1 MSEPVR
7 RWSNFTKRAVAL
19 ILLLLLALVLYRF
32 REVLPPLMI
41 AALLAFVLNPVVGF
55 LVSRL
60 HMSRGLATSVVFLVL
75 VVILLGAL
83 AAPVTAVPSI
93 ARFVRSTQFDAIRII
108 NDVGAFFDRPLE
120 IGDYT
125 LDLSG
130 MYQELSSALTSFVGS
145 VAEGTLDVVFNIAS
159 GAFWLI
165 VVLITSFYLVKD
177 ADRFSEQLNNLAPPG
192 YRDDLVRLRQQI
204 TGVWNAFL
212 RGQLLLG
219 LVMVVITAV
228 VCWTFG
234 LSYAVVLGLL
244 AGVMEFVPN
253 VGPFLAGVPA
263 VLVALF
269 QDSTVFGLSN
279 FWYAALIAGLY
290 LLIQQI
296 ENNVLVPRILG
307 GSLNLH
313 PLMVLIGI
321 IIGGSMA
328 GIIGM
333 LLAAP
338 ILATLRVLGYYV
350 FCRLY
355 DRDPFAE
362 LEPEAEAEPPEPGL
376 IERVCKAAWCRFL
389 AEIERRQRQRDS
401 IQIRPARASDRSA
414 IEAISAQKLGSE
426 DYIAD
431 VWDEWLSDP
440 EGQLVVAELGRQ
452 VVGLSKLSRL
462 SSAEWWLKGLRVH
475 EAHRRQGIGGRLQAH
490 LIEKAR
496 QIGHGTLRFGT
507 HALNEPVHR
516 LAARD
521 GFRHIATFRRY
532 QAGPL
537 PAAEVPPLRQ
547 LTEAD
552 LEAVLALI
560 ADSPRCQAACGLYES
575 FWTWQDLTQ
584 ERLARHLAAGEVWGL
599 AAGEDAGGDES
610 GDGSGKLSALALV
623 SWIEEETIYIGHVD
637 GATDEVLVAILR
649 GLRGLAA
656 QQGHA
661 AVRFKPVD
669 EPTLIA
675 AVEAAGYERHRDKD
689 IWVFELE
696 LQKKTER
703 T

>member
-7 RWSNFTKRAVAL
+7 RWSVFTKRAVAL
-19 ILLLLLALVLYRF
+19 ILLLLLGLVLYRF
-32 REVLPPLMI
+32 REVLPPLMV
-41 AALLAFVLNPVVGF
+41 AALLAFVLNPIVGF

-60 HMSRGLATSVVFLVL
+60 HVSRGLATSIVFLAL

-93 ARFVRSTQFDAIRII
+93 ARFVRATQFDTIRII

-130 MYQELSSALTSFVGS
+130 VYQELSSTLTSFVGS

-177 ADRFSEQLNNLAPPG
+177 ADRFSEQLNNLPPPG
-192 YRDDLVRLRQQI
+192 YRDDFVRLRQQI

-253 VGPFLAGVPA
+253 VGPFIAGVPA

-279 FWYAALIAGLY
+279 FWYAVLIAGLY

-313 PLMVLIGI
+313 PLVVLIGI

-362 LEPEAEAEPPEPGL
+362 WEPEAEVEPPKPGL

-389 AEIERRQRQRDS
+389 AEIEQRQRDP
-401 IQIRPARASDRSA
+401 IQIRPARASDRFTVG
-414 IEAISAQKLGSE
+414 AISAQKPGSE

-440 EGQLVVAELGRQ
+440 EGQLVVAKLGRQ
-452 VVGLSKLSRL
+452 IVGLAKLSRL
-462 SSAEWWLKGLRVH
+462 SGAEWWLEGLRVH
-475 EAHRRQGIGGRLQAH
+475 PTHQRQGIGGRLQAH
-490 LIEKAR
+490 LIDKVR
-496 QIGHGTLRFGT
+496 QIGPGTLRFGT
-507 HALNEPVHR
+507 HSLNEPVHR

-521 GFRHIATFRRY
+521 GFRHIATFQHY

-537 PAAEVPPLRQ
+537 PAAEAPPLRQ

-552 LEAVLALI
+552 LEAAWALT
-560 ADSPRCQAACGLYES
+560 ADSPRYQAGRGLYES
-575 FWTWQDLTQ
+575 FWTWQNLTRK
-584 ERLARHLAAGEVWGL
+584 RLARHLAAGDAWGL
-599 AAGEDAGGDES
+599 DAGEDTGGDES
-610 GDGSGKLSALALV
+610 EDGNGRLSALALV
-623 SWIEEETIYIGHVD
+623 PWIEDETMYIGYVD
-637 GATDEVLVAILR
+637 GVTGEVLVTILQ

-669 EPTLIA
+669 EPTLTA

-689 IWVFELE
+689 IWIFELQ
-696 LQKKTER
+696 LQKETER
-703 T
+703 V